1 MRNQLSRTT
10 QHRGLLAGVAVCL
23 TLIVSGS
30 AAQARPTGRADLRVV
45 AATADAAA
53 AAGGSVYVRVKVR
66 NAGSGRAPASK
77 LRLSLGA
84 AALKRL
90 TPIRALARSRSVT
103 VLAYGSLPASAQE
116 GAQLRVTACADA
128 QRRIKESNE
137 RNNCRTSK
145 PLVVTAPTTQALV
158 AALVAAHQLSR
169 GKAALYTLL
178 GAVGDPKLPA
188 RFRAPGDGTDEH
200 AAIAD
205 VAAEL
210 GSLPASDRAR
220 LAPYFIPPRGRNRV
234 KTHKAR
240 AAAVDCTGRA
250 GPTTWLPVPAAGG
263 RVIVWYP
270 QAGNFGY
277 FSPSEGEAAAKRIA
291 AAVDTA
297 WPKLTSAFQ
306 VPKSDADVP
315 CINHGSGSYDI
326 EVVQLFGGKLGETLP
341 YGIFAHPFDPASVTS
356 LCTNTPSFIELTPD
370 APRFA
375 VAHELMHAIQFSY
388 KYQSCV
394 GTQNAWW
401 DEGEANWAGDYVYP
415 SDQFEHK
422 YDAAFT
428 QPDKPLW
435 TDDYDAWPF
444 WYFLTKTKAVSTLN
458 NVFAALKT
466 KTSRA
471 AVDSAIGGYAAQFP
485 EFVRRLWNKEPVGSS
500 GFPAAAAF
508 SAWDGVPES
517 PPVVADTAFPLNG
530 LAQRSTTLHVLAP
543 GAGNFFAPNAGSDGG
558 HYVATTLGPQAA
570 SFQHVTFPDPNLRQI
585 VFTNGMFGR
594 PGQRVD
600 AWMRL
605 ADGSWKVADWSA
617 DKTTLCRDKADEDVQ
632 ELYIVSENVAVSGDG
647 IPAGNMLHVLEG
659 NNTCG
664 FPQRYDGTWT
674 RVYTDTT
681 RGTWKETITGSAS
694 FLRNSVFP
702 PEADA
707 FSSVPYQLLSGT
719 VSWEV
724 TGEQIT
730 DGGCSSTFSGSGSM
744 AATDQTSTG
753 GATELDLEKVTGHAG
768 APDPEPEPYYYA
780 IRVSDDPQQ
789 TPEYTVHFVCPQSDE
804 SGTEP
809 LRLPYEDVGWPN
821 PLTPDTP
828 QSEVEK
834 SATPDTLAGHRGRFD
849 TGDPNL
855 FVDDTWSFTSAG

>member
-1 MRNQLSRTT
+1 
-10 QHRGLLAGVAVCL
+10 
-23 TLIVSGS
+23 
-30 AAQARPTGRADLRVV
+30 
-45 AATADAAA
+45 
-53 AAGGSVYVRVKVR
+53 
-66 NAGSGRAPASK
+66 
-77 LRLSLGA
+77 
-84 AALKRL
+84 
-90 TPIRALARSRSVT
+90 
-103 VLAYGSLPASAQE
+103 
-116 GAQLRVTACADA
+116 
-128 QRRIKESNE
+128 
-137 RNNCRTSK
+137 
-145 PLVVTAPTTQALV
+145 
-158 AALVAAHQLSR
+158 
-169 GKAALYTLL
+169 
-178 GAVGDPKLPA
+178 
-188 RFRAPGDGTDEH
+188 
-200 AAIAD
+200 
-205 VAAEL
+205 
-210 GSLPASDRAR
+210 
-220 LAPYFIPPRGRNRV
+220 
-234 KTHKAR
+234 
-240 AAAVDCTGRA
+240 
-250 GPTTWLPVPAAGG
+250 
-263 RVIVWYP
+263 
-270 QAGNFGY
+270 
-277 FSPSEGEAAAKRIA
+277 
-291 AAVDTA
+291 
-297 WPKLTSAFQ
+297 
-306 VPKSDADVP
+306 
-315 CINHGSGSYDI
+315 
-326 EVVQLFGGKLGETLP
+326 
-341 YGIFAHPFDPASVTS
+341 
-356 LCTNTPSFIELTPD
+356 
-370 APRFA
+370 
-375 VAHELMHAIQFSY
+375 
-388 KYQSCV
+388 
-394 GTQNAWW
+394 
-401 DEGEANWAGDYVYP
+401 
-415 SDQFEHK
+415 
-422 YDAAFT
+422 
-428 QPDKPLW
+428 
-435 TDDYDAWPF
+435 
-444 WYFLTKTKAVSTLN
+444 
-458 NVFAALKT
+458 
-466 KTSRA
+466 
-471 AVDSAIGGYAAQFP
+471 
-485 EFVRRLWNKEPVGSS
+485 
-500 GFPAAAAF
+500 
-508 SAWDGVPES
+508 
-517 PPVVADTAFPLNG
+517 
-530 LAQRSTTLHVLAP
+530 VLAP